1 MGWYRDYY
9 FLVELI
15 TMDPEEIAQRAKE
28 FNLKE
33 VPLNDDYVKKQ
44 LTAGGYTLPDEKCLD
59 RCIVLYCSEK
69 RGDISWLLGT
79 VTQISGNLEGRA
91 RVLRAVTKYEY
102 EDVETES
109 YPIGIT
115 LEY

>member
-15 TMDPEEIAQRAKE
+15 TMDPEDLPREVEGICLAQ
-28 FNLKE
+28 LS
-33 VPLNDDYVKKQ
+33 LDDDIKGR
-44 LTAGGYTLPDEKCLD
+44 LSSGGYTLPDEKFLS
-59 RCIVLYCSEK
+59 RCVILYSSEK
-69 RGDISWLLGT
+69 KGDISWLLNMT
-79 VTQISGNLEGRA
+79 TQLSENMNGRA
-91 RVLRAVTKYEY
+91 RIVRAVTKYEY